1 MNLFRR
7 NRRHAARARSV
18 GVGTALCALLT
29 AAPISASD
37 NSDLRERAE
46 RVHRD
51 AVVVDG
57 HNDITSL
64 ILDYQFDL
72 AMDGSDPDKRDA
84 TLYWIPAIRWLLPR
98 LDATHLRTDTDVRRL
113 RAGGIDAEFF
123 SIFVDSSYVPRAP
136 SEAGR
141 AKERALAM
149 IGALLEQVRRHPDDL
164 ELATS
169 AAEVRRIAAAGK
181 IAALMGLEG
190 GHAIEDDLANL
201 RQFHDLGIRYMTL
214 TWNNANDWAD
224 SCYEHPHRGLTDFGR
239 QVVRE
244 MNRLGM
250 VVDVSHVS
258 DDTFF
263 DVIETTSAP
272 VMASHSSARALADH
286 PRNMSDP
293 MLQAVARNGGVVMV
307 NFQDWF
313 VDPAKTPTWKA
324 LVFAIRHLGWPDT
337 PLSMLIDHIDHV
349 VAVAGIDHVGL
360 GSDFASTFPMPEGVK
375 DAAGFPNITA
385 QLVMR
390 GYSED
395 DIRKILGENALRVL
409 STVERVAQELRD
421 SATGSA
427 QRDAAA
433 DATQRGP
440 VEAW

>member
-1 MNLFRR
+1 MGLFSR
-7 NRRHAARARSV
+7 NRFHAVRVLSV
-18 GVGTALCALLT
+18 CAGTVLCALLT
-29 AAPISASD
+29 AIPISAND
-37 NSDLRERAE
+37 ESDLRERAE

-72 AMDGSDPDKRDA
+72 GMDGSDPGKRDA

-98 LDATHLRTDTDVRRL
+98 LDANNLRTDTDLRRL

-123 SIFVDSSYVPRAP
+123 SIFVDSSYVSREP
-136 SEAGR
+136 SQAGR
-141 AKERALAM
+141 AKDRALAM
-149 IGALLEQVRRHPDDL
+149 IGALLEQVKRHPDDL

-169 AAEVRRIAAAGK
+169 AAEVRRIAGAAR

-201 RQFHDLGIRYMTL
+201 RQFYDLGVRYMTL
-214 TWNNANDWAD
+214 TWNNANNWAD
-224 SCYEHPHRGLTDFGR
+224 SCYEHSHRGLTDFGR

-263 DVIETTSAP
+263 GVIETTNAP
-272 VMASHSSARALADH
+272 IMASHSSARALADH
-286 PRNMSDP
+286 PRNMSDE
-293 MLQAVARNGGVVMV
+293 MLRAVARNGGVVMV

-313 VDPAKTPTWKA
+313 IDPAKTPNWKA
-324 LVFAIRHLGWPDT
+324 LVFAIQHLGWPDT

-409 STVERVAQELRD
+409 STVELVGRKLRVSAKAAAQ
-421 SATGSA
+421 
-427 QRDAAA
+427 QDAAA
-433 DATQRGP
+433 DPAQRGP
-440 VEAW
+440 IEAW